1 MPASA
6 PIGVNTVHS
15 ILPQNPDDTHYWAL
29 VPSLCTTSCAC
40 LFFKRFFSKF
50 NFIYISIHVSFKELY
65 IQNHIHTE
73 SLTLPPP
80 LLFPDCSFIILPL
93 FLHLTFTFLHF
104 IHSKIN
110 SVIIDFIPKHSHE
123 IHFAFT
129 QGLCSSIS
137 FFFTHFSNTYKAIFQ
152 AVLDNRIMYMTILT
166 GCFELFL

>member
-80 LLFPDCSFIILPL
+80 PFVSWLFIYHSAIVSSPHIHFPAFYPL
-93 FLHLTFTFLHF
+93 ENKFRDHWLHSKTFTW
-104 IHSKIN
+104 N
-110 SVIIDFIPKHSHE
+110 SLCIYTGFMQLYII
-123 IHFAFT
+123 
-129 QGLCSSIS
+129 
-137 FFFTHFSNTYKAIFQ
+137 FFHTLFQ
-152 AVLDNRIMYMTILT
+152 HL
-166 GCFELFL
+166 